1 MARTGRPRTYSEGR
15 MFAWNVRVHPATEE
29 TLNGLAERYGV
40 GTTEMMRMVVEAGI
54 ELLLAKYVL
63 GGPARRAE
71 IRQWAEEFITSQKD
85 LSEQRDALRRE
96 VAEAFGVSSEQ

>member
-1 MARTGRPRTYSEGR
+1 MPRQRIFSDAPAVPFY
-15 MFAWNVRVHPATEE
+15 VRVHPSTEE
-29 TLNGLAERYGV
+29 TIKGLAERYGV
-40 GTTEMMRMVVEAGI
+40 GTTEMMRMVVDAGV